1 MEAAL
6 AQGDHAEGADQAGA
20 AITSAASGEG
30 EGFDGIEHWAV
41 PCLAFQQE
49 EYAMALSVAQDL
61 LWAGHVINGGI
72 SCGGMT
78 HGGADRLSD

>member
-6 AQGDHAEGADQAGA
+6 AQGDHAEGADQAEA

-41 PCLAFQQE
+41 PCLAFQHAQC
-49 EYAMALSVAQDL
+49 AVTLRMAQDL
-61 LWAGHVINGGI
+61 L
-72 SCGGMT
+72 
-78 HGGADRLSD
+78 